1 MVPGPEQGA
10 RARNTGAERAPGLD
24 SGRAEYNTV
33 CMSDCEEHPSVAAP
47 MSVPVIRVVRR
58 DDPVSAV
65 TEEEAH
71 RRSVHYP
78 SLRIGAPLFGDAEE
92 LGGGRW
98 RLRRLTAA
106 TPQEARDGLA
116 HHFRTLA
123 AQTDDQRY
131 AAELRAADDVLGWE
145 KIDELRVA
153 GRRYRIVRVDTYVR
167 FGADG
172 PEPPRA
178 TDPDPFPPGAKV
190 RPVRRSEDLVVD
202 PRQPVGIADGLFKAH
217 ILPSYYSGPRVPED
231 VRADS
236 RRAVRSHPDGVL
248 LPVEYVVA
256 EQVDDVWEPMGAAH
270 PTPQRARDALAFR
283 FRVFIPQFQ
292 EPTEEEATA
301 YARAADE
308 LDDARA
314 DELRVLDRRLRVV
327 RVESLL
333 RFGPDGPE
341 PPRPSDHDPD
351 PPAELHCLQL
361 REQGLLPD
369 LE

>member
-1 MVPGPEQGA
+1 MPA
-10 RARNTGAERAPGLD
+10 
-24 SGRAEYNTV
+24 
-33 CMSDCEEHPSVAAP
+33 
-47 MSVPVIRVVRR
+47 SVPVIRVVRR

-65 TEEEAH
+65 TEEEA
-71 RRSVHYP
+71 RRRAVSYP
-78 SLRIGAPLFGDAEE
+78 SLRIGAPLFGDAEH
-92 LGGGRW
+92 LGEGRW
-98 RLRRLTAA
+98 RLRRMVAA

-123 AQTDDQRY
+123 GQTDDPKY
-131 AAELRAADDVLGWE
+131 ATELRAADDVLGWE
-145 KIDELRVA
+145 KLDELHVA
-153 GRRYRIVRVDTYVR
+153 GCRYRIVRVDTYVR
-167 FGADG
+167 FGPDG

-178 TDPDPFPPGAKV
+178 TDPDPLPPGAKV
-190 RPVRRSEDLVVD
+190 RPIRRSEELVVD
-202 PRQPVGIADGLFKAH
+202 PKEPVGIADGLFKAQ

-236 RRAVRSHPDGVL
+236 QRAVRSYPDGVL
-248 LPVEYVVA
+248 LPVEYIVA
-256 EQVDDVWEPMGAAH
+256 EQVDDVWRPLGAAQ
-270 PTPQRARDALAFR
+270 PTPQRARDALTFR

-292 EPTEEEATA
+292 DPTEEAVTA

-308 LDDARA
+308 LDTGRA
-314 DELRVLDRRLRVV
+314 DEIRVLGRRLRIV
-327 RVESLL
+327 RIENLL